1 MILLCALLILA
12 TAAGLATV
20 QSEDYIMPLSLLLG
34 GVSILLFYSLLLTKK
49 QMKVNLSTTIDSSVT
64 RGITMEYESE
74 NNALPD
80 PAEVGVETPIL

>member
-1 MILLCALLILA
+1 MILLCAILILA
-12 TAAGLATV
+12 AAAGLATV

-49 QMKVNLSTTIDSSVT
+49 QMEIDLSTTIDSSVN
-64 RGITMEYESE
+64 RGVAVEYKSE